1 MNAET
6 IRERNGQFMKTY
18 TLQKKMIRLFCS
30 AFIAISL
37 LMFIIMSVIVGRINI
52 DMSSQLCEQ
61 LVSLHLDSLNNKM
74 LETERT
80 QEIIASNRVIREAVQ
95 YFADSEE
102 HNYVKELEYR
112 RAMDSVFY
120 MLTKNSKIKNAYIVG
135 LDGSYFYFYKDSL
148 QYGHNMLDEEWYQ
161 QTIEKISMNTCY
173 VTGLHDKAYMVNNQN
188 EECISMIIPIQIKD
202 SYLFRADAYLVCDID
217 LSTVFHAEDSS
228 ESIWFAV
235 FNEQEIL
242 YTSKPEGLNEIEEQ
256 RLLQDIDEA
265 AGVYKTH
272 DNVRSLLVVMDARM
286 FGWRVAG
293 IKELVEIRLFNKML
307 LLLFSGMVSITI
319 LLVIVVAKSVAKSIL
334 KPMNRLIESCNQ
346 VGKGGC
352 TSVMEVEGSIEISYL
367 SQTINE
373 MLANMNNL
381 SEQLIEEEKKL
392 AEEKLRA
399 LQQQINPHF
408 LNNVLQTVKAL
419 AIENETEKISRISTL
434 LGRFLAY
441 CVYQP
446 YEKVE
451 LETELD
457 YLKNYIDLQNIRYEG
472 RIIYDITCEELIKRV
487 MIPKLT
493 LQPIVENAIEHGY
506 QKNHKLVIDIT
517 AEQDIDAIHIL
528 ISDNGRG
535 MTEKQVELLKE
546 QLQSGDV
553 YHQECSIG
561 IVNVNERIRRM
572 YGTDYGIELISQEE
586 KGTIVIIKIPDR
598 RERMTDECSTGG

>member
-1 MNAET
+1 
-6 IRERNGQFMKTY
+6 MKTY

-30 AFIAISL
+30 AFITISL

-61 LVSLHLDSLNNKM
+61 LVGLHLDSLNNKM

-95 YFADSEE
+95 YFADTKE
-102 HNYVKELEYR
+102 HNYAKELEYR
-112 RAMDSVFY
+112 RAMDNVFY
-120 MLTKNSKIKNAYIVG
+120 VLAKNSKIMNAYIVG
-135 LDGSYFYFYKDSL
+135 PDGNYFYFYKDSL
-148 QYGHNMLDEEWYQ
+148 KYGHNMLEEDWYRK
-161 QTIEKISMNTCY
+161 TIEKISMNTCY
-173 VTGLHDKAYMVNNQN
+173 MTGLHDKAYMVNHQDT
-188 EECISMIIPIQIKD
+188 ECVSMIIPIQVKD
-202 SYLFRADAYLVCDID
+202 SYVFRADAYLVCDID
-217 LSTVFHAEDSS
+217 FSTVFHGEDFSDT
-228 ESIWFAV
+228 IWFAV

-242 YTSKPEGLNEIEEQ
+242 YTSKPEGLSKEEEQ
-256 RLLQDIDEA
+256 RLLQDIDEET
-265 AGVYKTH
+265 GVYKTH
-272 DNVRSLLVVMDARM
+272 DNIRSLMVTMDARM

-293 IKELVEIRLFNKML
+293 IKELAEIRLFNQML
-307 LLLFSGMVSITI
+307 LLLFSGMVSITV

-346 VGKGGC
+346 VGKGNC
-352 TSVMEVEGSIEISYL
+352 TSVMEAEGSIEISYL

-373 MLANMNNL
+373 MLTNKNSL
-381 SEQLIEEEKKL
+381 SKQLIEEEKKL
-392 AEEKLRA
+392 SEEKLRT

-419 AIENETEKISRISTL
+419 AIEKETDKISRISTL

-457 YLKNYIDLQNIRYEG
+457 YLKSYIDLQNIRYEG
-472 RIIYDITCEELIKRV
+472 RIIYNIDCEDLIKRV

-517 AEQDIDAIHIL
+517 AEQDIDAIHI
-528 ISDNGRG
+528 IIRDNGQG
-535 MTEKQVELLKE
+535 MTEEQVRLLKGK
-546 QLQSGDV
+546 LQSGDV

-572 YGTDYGIELISQEE
+572 YGNDYGIEFISQEE
-586 KGTIVIIKIPDR
+586 KGTLVIIKIPDR
-598 RERMTDECSTGG
+598 RE

>member
-1 MNAET
+1 
-6 IRERNGQFMKTY
+6 MKAY

-95 YFADSEE
+95 YFADTKE
-102 HNYVKELEYR
+102 HNYAKELEYR
-112 RAMDSVFY
+112 RAMDNVFY
-120 MLTKNSKIKNAYIVG
+120 VLAKNSKIMNAYIVG
-135 LDGSYFYFYKDSL
+135 PDGNYFYFYKDSL
-148 QYGHNMLDEEWYQ
+148 KYGHNMLEEDWYRK
-161 QTIEKISMNTCY
+161 TIEKISMNTCY
-173 VTGLHDKAYMVNNQN
+173 MTGLHDKAYMVNHQDT
-188 EECISMIIPIQIKD
+188 ECVSMIIPIQVKD
-202 SYLFRADAYLVCDID
+202 SYVFRADAYLVCDID
-217 LSTVFHAEDSS
+217 FSTVFHAEDFSDT
-228 ESIWFAV
+228 IWFAV

-242 YTSKPEGLNEIEEQ
+242 YTSKPDGLSKEEEQ
-256 RLLQDIDEA
+256 RLLQDIDEET
-265 AGVYKTH
+265 GVYKTH
-272 DNVRSLLVVMDARM
+272 DNIRSLMVTMDARM

-293 IKELVEIRLFNKML
+293 IKELAEIRLFNQML
-307 LLLFSGMVSITI
+307 LLLFAGMVSITV

-334 KPMNRLIESCNQ
+334 KPMDRLIESCNQ
-346 VGKGGC
+346 VGKGDC
-352 TSVMEVEGSIEISYL
+352 ISVMEVEGSIEISYL
-367 SQTINE
+367 SKTINE
-373 MLANMNNL
+373 MLSNKNSL
-381 SEQLIEEEKKL
+381 SKQLIEEEKKL
-392 AEEKLRA
+392 SEEKLRT

-419 AIENETEKISRISTL
+419 AIEKETDKISRISTL

-457 YLKNYIDLQNIRYEG
+457 YLKSYIDLQNIRYEG
-472 RIIYDITCEELIKRV
+472 RIIYNIDCEDLIKRV

-517 AEQDIDAIHIL
+517 AEQDIDAIHI
-528 ISDNGRG
+528 IIRDNGQG
-535 MTEKQVELLKE
+535 MTEEQVRLLKGK
-546 QLQSGDV
+546 LQSGDV

-572 YGTDYGIELISQEE
+572 YGNDYGIEFISQEE
-586 KGTIVIIKIPDR
+586 KGTLVIIKIPDR
-598 RERMTDECSTGG
+598 RE

>member
-1 MNAET
+1 
-6 IRERNGQFMKTY
+6 MKAY

-95 YFADSEE
+95 YFADTKE
-102 HNYVKELEYR
+102 HNYAKELEYR
-112 RAMDSVFY
+112 RAMDNVFY
-120 MLTKNSKIKNAYIVG
+120 VLAKNSKIMNAYIVG
-135 LDGSYFYFYKDSL
+135 PDGNYFYFYKDSL
-148 QYGHNMLDEEWYQ
+148 KYGHNMLEEDWYRK
-161 QTIEKISMNTCY
+161 TIEKISMNTCY
-173 VTGLHDKAYMVNNQN
+173 MTGLHDKAYMVNHQDT
-188 EECISMIIPIQIKD
+188 ECVSMIIPIQVKD
-202 SYLFRADAYLVCDID
+202 SYVFRADAYLVCDID
-217 LSTVFHAEDSS
+217 FSTVFHGEDFSDT
-228 ESIWFAV
+228 IWFAV

-242 YTSKPEGLNEIEEQ
+242 YTSKPDGLSKEEEQ
-256 RLLQDIDEA
+256 RLLQDIDEET
-265 AGVYKTH
+265 GVYKTH
-272 DNVRSLLVVMDARM
+272 DNIRSLMVTMDARM

-293 IKELVEIRLFNKML
+293 IKELAEIRLFNQML
-307 LLLFSGMVSITI
+307 LLLFAGMVSITV

-334 KPMNRLIESCNQ
+334 KPMDRLIESCNQ
-346 VGKGGC
+346 VGKGDC
-352 TSVMEVEGSIEISYL
+352 ISVMEVEGSIEISYL
-367 SQTINE
+367 SKTINE
-373 MLANMNNL
+373 MLSNKNSL
-381 SEQLIEEEKKL
+381 SKQLIEEEKKL
-392 AEEKLRA
+392 SEEKLRT

-419 AIENETEKISRISTL
+419 AIEKETDKISRISTL

-457 YLKNYIDLQNIRYEG
+457 YLKSYIDLQNIRYEG
-472 RIIYDITCEELIKRV
+472 RIIYNIDCEDLIKRV

-517 AEQDIDAIHIL
+517 AEQDIDAIHI
-528 ISDNGRG
+528 IIRDNGQG
-535 MTEKQVELLKE
+535 MTEEQVRLLKGK
-546 QLQSGDV
+546 LQSGDV

-572 YGTDYGIELISQEE
+572 YGNDYGIEFISQEE
-586 KGTIVIIKIPDR
+586 KGTLVIIKIPDR
-598 RERMTDECSTGG
+598 RE

>member
-1 MNAET
+1 
-6 IRERNGQFMKTY
+6 MKTY

-30 AFIAISL
+30 AFITISL

-61 LVSLHLDSLNNKM
+61 LVGLHLDSLNNKM

-95 YFADSEE
+95 YFADTKE
-102 HNYVKELEYR
+102 HNYAKELEYR
-112 RAMDSVFY
+112 RAMDNVFY
-120 MLTKNSKIKNAYIVG
+120 VLAKNSKIMNAYIVG
-135 LDGSYFYFYKDSL
+135 LDGNYFYFYKDSL
-148 QYGHNMLDEEWYQ
+148 KYEHNMLDEDWYKK
-161 QTIEKISMNTCY
+161 TIEKISMNTCY
-173 VTGLHDKAYMVNNQN
+173 MTGLHDKAYMVNNQDT
-188 EECISMIIPIQIKD
+188 ECVSMIIPIQVKD
-202 SYLFRADAYLVCDID
+202 SYVFRADAYLVCDID
-217 LSTVFHAEDSS
+217 FSTVFHAEDFS
-228 ESIWFAV
+228 ETIWFAV

-242 YTSKPEGLNEIEEQ
+242 YTSKPEGLSKEEEQ
-256 RLLQDIDEA
+256 RLLQDIDEET
-265 AGVYKTH
+265 GVYKTQ
-272 DNVRSLLVVMDARM
+272 DNSRNLMVIMDAKM

-293 IKELVEIRLFNKML
+293 IKELSEIRLFNQML
-307 LLLFSGMVSITI
+307 LLLFAGMVSITV

-334 KPMNRLIESCNQ
+334 KPMDRLIESCNQ
-346 VGKGGC
+346 VGKGDC
-352 TSVMEVEGSIEISYL
+352 ISVMEVEGSIEISYL
-367 SQTINE
+367 SKTINE
-373 MLANMNNL
+373 MLTNRNSL
-381 SEQLIEEEKKL
+381 SKRLIEEEKKL
-392 AEEKLRA
+392 SEEKIRT

-419 AIENETEKISRISTL
+419 AIEKETDKISRISTL

-457 YLKNYIDLQNIRYEG
+457 YLKSYIDLQNIRYEG
-472 RIIYDITCEELIKRV
+472 RIIYDIDCEDLIKKV

-517 AEQDIDAIHIL
+517 AEQDIDAIHI
-528 ISDNGRG
+528 IIRDNGQG
-535 MTEKQVELLKE
+535 MTEEQVSLLKE
-546 QLQSGDV
+546 KLQSGDV

-572 YGTDYGIELISQEE
+572 YGTDYGIEFISQEE
-586 KGTIVIIKIPDR
+586 KGTLVIIKIPDR
-598 RERMTDECSTGG
+598 RE